1 MSGTTMTRTIKFIGI
16 LALVAMSIIVPVSA
30 DLTTF
35 DDYQFA
41 TDTQIQAHSWV
52 FDLTVKQAP
61 WSITG
66 RVLTYRFYDVNASE
80 PVNYISPTDIFI
92 GTGPLYNGADQYNMS
107 YSWGDR
113 YINISF
119 VSPSQDVPTI
129 LANLGNIHCIAR
141 DRDTLTAIKSV
152 VNGST
157 MTLSGYLV
165 DVTGFN
171 TTGQLFWQTATTFG
185 TKDCEILVIS
195 SAVPADVTANDLMIV
210 YIVII
215 AIVASASVSIVIHR
229 FDKKRCAVPTK
240 TVGKIGKK
248 T

>member
-1 MSGTTMTRTIKFIGI
+1 
-16 LALVAMSIIVPVSA
+16 
-30 DLTTF
+30 
-35 DDYQFA
+35 
-41 TDTQIQAHSWV
+41 
-52 FDLTVKQAP
+52 
-61 WSITG
+61 
-66 RVLTYRFYDVNASE
+66 
-80 PVNYISPTDIFI
+80 
-92 GTGPLYNGADQYNMS
+92 
-107 YSWGDR
+107 
-113 YINISF
+113 
-119 VSPSQDVPTI
+119 
-129 LANLGNIHCIAR
+129 
-141 DRDTLTAIKSV
+141 
-152 VNGST
+152 